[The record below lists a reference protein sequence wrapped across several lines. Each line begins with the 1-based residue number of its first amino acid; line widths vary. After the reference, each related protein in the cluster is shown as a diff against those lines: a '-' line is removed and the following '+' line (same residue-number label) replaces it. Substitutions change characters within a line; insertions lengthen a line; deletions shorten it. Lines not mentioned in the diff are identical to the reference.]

1 MDAELRASTPER
13 DWWLRVLAV
22 FQAPRAVFAGL
33 RDDSDEQATA
43 RQEPVLAL
51 VILAGM
57 GAILVTNA
65 TGSLLDNPEVDRLI
79 VLVLVFLGGAL
90 YGTAAYWI
98 GGGALYLGVKA
109 AGGDETYR
117 RARHL
122 LAFAAGPI
130 ALSLLVL
137 WPLQIAIYGERS
149 LSLRW
154 WRRGDGRLGLPRA
167 RDRILR
173 VGARS
178 HRLRDPGRPRMA
190 PRPLAR
196 GAGACGSRPR
206 RTRDRPLVDL
216 VLVFQ
221 RRNLGLEAGELL
233 LRDRVGVLLAR
244 EGAGPNVADEALEG
258 GTDLRRDLGV
268 ALGESR

>member
-1 MDAELRASTPER
+1 MDAELPASTPER
-13 DWWLRVLAV
+13 EWWLRVLAV

-43 RQEPVLAL
+43 RQEPVMAL

-65 TGSLLDNPEVDRLI
+65 TRSLLDNAEVDRLL
-79 VLVLVFLGGAL
+79 VLVLVFLAGAL

-137 WPLQIAIYGERS
+137 WPLQIAIYGSDLFRS
-149 LSLRW
+149 G
-154 WRRGDGRLGLPRA
+154 GD
-167 RDRILR
+167 DE
-173 VGARS
+173 
-178 HRLRDPGRPRMA
+178 
-190 PRPLAR
+190 
-196 GAGACGSRPR
+196 GAGAWIFLALEIAFFAWALVLIVYGIRVVHEW
-206 RTRDRPLVDL
+206 PLVRSLGAL
-216 VLVFQ
+216 VL
-221 RRNLGLEAGELL
+221 AA
-233 LRDRVGVLLAR
+233 LA
-244 EGAGPNVADEALEG
+244 L
-258 GTDLRRDLGV
+258 V
-268 ALGESR
+268 ALGIVPSLI

>member
-1 MDAELRASTPER
+1 VDAELRASTPER

-79 VLVLVFLGGAL
+79 VLVLVFLAGAL
-90 YGTAAYWI
+90 YGAAAYWI

-137 WPLQIAIYGERS
+137 WPLQIAIYGSDLFRSGGGDEGKGAWVFLAFEIAFFAWALVLIVFGIRVIHEWPLVRS
-149 LSLRW
+149 L
-154 WRRGDGRLGLPRA
+154 
-167 RDRILR
+167 
-173 VGARS
+173 GA
-178 HRLRDPGRPRMA
+178 
-190 PRPLAR
+190 
-196 GAGACGSRPR
+196 
-206 RTRDRPLVDL
+206 L
-216 VLVFQ
+216 VL
-221 RRNLGLEAGELL
+221 AA
-233 LRDRVGVLLAR
+233 LAL
-244 EGAGPNVADEALEG
+244 A
-258 GTDLRRDLGV
+258 
-268 ALGESR
+268 ALGIVPSLI

>member
-1 MDAELRASTPER
+1 VDAELRAGTPER

-43 RQEPVLAL
+43 RQEPVMAL

-65 TGSLLDNPEVDRLI
+65 TRSLLDDPQVDRLL
-79 VLVLVFLGGAL
+79 VLVLVFLAGAL
-90 YGTAAYWI
+90 YGVAAYWI

-137 WPLQIAIYGERS
+137 WPLQIVIYGSDLFRS
-149 LSLRW
+149 GGS
-154 WRRGDGRLGLPRA
+154 D
-167 RDRILR
+167 D
-173 VGARS
+173 
-178 HRLRDPGRPRMA
+178 
-190 PRPLAR
+190 
-196 GAGACGSRPR
+196 GAGAWVFVALEVAFFTWALGLIVYGIRVVHEW
-206 RTRDRPLVDL
+206 PLVRSLGAL
-216 VLVFQ
+216 VL
-221 RRNLGLEAGELL
+221 AA
-233 LRDRVGVLLAR
+233 LA
-244 EGAGPNVADEALEG
+244 L
-258 GTDLRRDLGV
+258 V
-268 ALGESR
+268 ALGIVPSLI

>member
-33 RDDSDEQATA
+33 RDDSDEEATA

-79 VLVLVFLGGAL
+79 VLVLVFLAGAL
-90 YGTAAYWI
+90 YGAAAYWI

-137 WPLQIAIYGERS
+137 WPLQIAIYGSDLFRS
-149 LSLRW
+149 GG
-154 WRRGDGRLGLPRA
+154 GDEGTGAWVFLALEIAFFAWALVLIVYG
-167 RDRILR
+167 IR
-173 VGARS
+173 VV
-178 HRLRDPGRPRMA
+178 HEW
-190 PRPLAR
+190 PLAR
-196 GAGACGSRPR
+196 SLGA
-206 RTRDRPLVDL
+206 L
-216 VLVFQ
+216 VL
-221 RRNLGLEAGELL
+221 AA
-233 LRDRVGVLLAR
+233 LA
-244 EGAGPNVADEALEG
+244 L
-258 GTDLRRDLGV
+258 V
-268 ALGESR
+268 ALGIVPSLIV

>member
-1 MDAELRASTPER
+1 MDAELPASTPER
-13 DWWLRVLAV
+13 EWWLRVLAV

-43 RQEPVLAL
+43 RQEPVMAL

-65 TGSLLDNPEVDRLI
+65 TRSLLDNAEVDRLL
-79 VLVLVFLGGAL
+79 VLVLVFLAGAL

-137 WPLQIAIYGERS
+137 WPLQIAIYGSDLFRS
-149 LSLRW
+149 G
-154 WRRGDGRLGLPRA
+154 GD
-167 RDRILR
+167 DE
-173 VGARS
+173 
-178 HRLRDPGRPRMA
+178 
-190 PRPLAR
+190 
-196 GAGACGSRPR
+196 GAGAWIFLALEIAFFAWALVLIVYGIRVVHEW
-206 RTRDRPLVDL
+206 PLVRSLGAL
-216 VLVFQ
+216 VL
-221 RRNLGLEAGELL
+221 AA
-233 LRDRVGVLLAR
+233 LA
-244 EGAGPNVADEALEG
+244 L
-258 GTDLRRDLGV
+258 V
-268 ALGESR
+268 ALGTVPSLI

>member
-1 MDAELRASTPER
+1 MDAELSASTPER

-22 FQAPRAVFAGL
+22 FQAPRTVFAGL

-43 RQEPVLAL
+43 RQEPVMAL

-65 TGSLLDNPEVDRLI
+65 TGSLLDNPEVDRLL
-79 VLVLVFLGGAL
+79 VLVLVFLAGAL
-90 YGTAAYWI
+90 YGAAGYWI

-137 WPLQIAIYGERS
+137 WPLQIAIYGSDLFRS
-149 LSLRW
+149 GG
-154 WRRGDGRLGLPRA
+154 GDE
-167 RDRILR
+167 
-173 VGARS
+173 
-178 HRLRDPGRPRMA
+178 
-190 PRPLAR
+190 
-196 GAGACGSRPR
+196 GAGASIFLALEIAFFAWALVLIVYGIRVVHAW
-206 RTRDRPLVDL
+206 PLVRSLGAL
-216 VLVFQ
+216 VL
-221 RRNLGLEAGELL
+221 AA
-233 LRDRVGVLLAR
+233 LA
-244 EGAGPNVADEALEG
+244 L
-258 GTDLRRDLGV
+258 V
-268 ALGESR
+268 ALGIVPSLI

>member
-1 MDAELRASTPER
+1 VDAELRASTPER

-43 RQEPVLAL
+43 RQEPVMAL

-65 TGSLLDNPEVDRLI
+65 TRSLLDNAEVDRLL
-79 VLVLVFLGGAL
+79 VLVLVFLAGAL

-137 WPLQIAIYGERS
+137 WPLQIAIYGSDLFRS
-149 LSLRW
+149 G
-154 WRRGDGRLGLPRA
+154 GD
-167 RDRILR
+167 DE
-173 VGARS
+173 
-178 HRLRDPGRPRMA
+178 
-190 PRPLAR
+190 
-196 GAGACGSRPR
+196 GAGAWIFLALEIAFFAWALVLIVYGIRVVHEW
-206 RTRDRPLVDL
+206 PLVRSLGAL
-216 VLVFQ
+216 VL
-221 RRNLGLEAGELL
+221 AA
-233 LRDRVGVLLAR
+233 LA
-244 EGAGPNVADEALEG
+244 L
-258 GTDLRRDLGV
+258 V
-268 ALGESR
+268 ALGIVPSLI

>member
-79 VLVLVFLGGAL
+79 VLVLVFLAGAL
-90 YGTAAYWI
+90 YGAAAYWI

-137 WPLQIAIYGERS
+137 WPLQIAIYGSDLFRS
-149 LSLRW
+149 GG
-154 WRRGDGRLGLPRA
+154 GDEGAGAWVFLALEIAFFAWALVLIVYG
-167 RDRILR
+167 IR
-173 VGARS
+173 VV
-178 HRLRDPGRPRMA
+178 HEW
-190 PRPLAR
+190 PLAR
-196 GAGACGSRPR
+196 SLGA
-206 RTRDRPLVDL
+206 L
-216 VLVFQ
+216 VL
-221 RRNLGLEAGELL
+221 AA
-233 LRDRVGVLLAR
+233 LA
-244 EGAGPNVADEALEG
+244 L
-258 GTDLRRDLGV
+258 V
-268 ALGESR
+268 ALGIVPSLI

>member
-1 MDAELRASTPER
+1 VDAELPASTPER

-22 FQAPRAVFAGL
+22 FQAPRVVFAGL
-33 RDDSDEQATA
+33 RDDADEQATA
-43 RQEPVLAL
+43 RQEPVMAL

-65 TGSLLDNPEVDRLI
+65 TRSLLDNPEVDRLL
-79 VLVLVFLGGAL
+79 VLVLVFLAGAL

-137 WPLQIAIYGERS
+137 WPLRLAIYGSDLFRS
-149 LSLRW
+149 GG
-154 WRRGDGRLGLPRA
+154 GDE
-167 RDRILR
+167 
-173 VGARS
+173 
-178 HRLRDPGRPRMA
+178 
-190 PRPLAR
+190 
-196 GAGACGSRPR
+196 GAGAWVFLAFEVAFFAWALVLIVYGIRVVHEW
-206 RTRDRPLVDL
+206 PLVRSLGAL
-216 VLVFQ
+216 VL
-221 RRNLGLEAGELL
+221 AA
-233 LRDRVGVLLAR
+233 LA
-244 EGAGPNVADEALEG
+244 L
-258 GTDLRRDLGV
+258 V
-268 ALGESR
+268 ALGIVPSLI

>member
-33 RDDSDEQATA
+33 RDDSDEEATA

-79 VLVLVFLGGAL
+79 VLVLVFLAGAL
-90 YGTAAYWI
+90 YGAAAYWI

-137 WPLQIAIYGERS
+137 WPLQIAIYGSDLFRS
-149 LSLRW
+149 GG
-154 WRRGDGRLGLPRA
+154 GDEGAGSWVFLALEIAFFAWALVLIVYG
-167 RDRILR
+167 IR
-173 VGARS
+173 VV
-178 HRLRDPGRPRMA
+178 HEW
-190 PRPLAR
+190 PLAR
-196 GAGACGSRPR
+196 SLGA
-206 RTRDRPLVDL
+206 L
-216 VLVFQ
+216 VL
-221 RRNLGLEAGELL
+221 AA
-233 LRDRVGVLLAR
+233 LA
-244 EGAGPNVADEALEG
+244 L
-258 GTDLRRDLGV
+258 V
-268 ALGESR
+268 ALGIVPSLV